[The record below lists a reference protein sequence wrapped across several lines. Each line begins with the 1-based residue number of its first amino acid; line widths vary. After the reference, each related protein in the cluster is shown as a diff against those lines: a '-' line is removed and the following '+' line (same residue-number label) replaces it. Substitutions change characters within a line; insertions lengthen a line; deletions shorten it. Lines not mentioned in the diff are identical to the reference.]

1 MTSRIFFSSKQRV
14 LRHASEVLND
24 LKIGHVQLDKDQNRI
39 VATKKWSLLNRNK
52 EVEIL
57 LYSDENRVEVAVNVE
72 AWAKILDF
80 GAAEYLEEEI
90 LLRLKEKIN

>member
-14 LRHASEVLND
+14 LRHAGEVLND
-24 LKIGHVQLDKDQNRI
+24 LKIGHIQLDKDQNRI
-39 VATKKWSLLNRNK
+39 VASKSWNFFKTRK

-57 LYSDENRVEVAVNVE
+57 LYSDEHRVEVAVSVE
-72 AWAKILDF
+72 TWAKMLDF

-90 LLRLKEKIN
+90 LLRLKEKLN